1 MAITGYFVD
10 SNWVYQEVLLGFKPL
25 YSSHTGLN
33 LSGVLLETLVEHKI
47 QDRVFGVTTDN
58 TTNNKTM
65 VEAIQQALSSDV
77 TVIRIP
83 CLAHVIQLCLNQLLD
98 CLKAIP
104 LNENA
109 ETKWTDQKSSAAKV
123 NAQHQTR
130 RISYTLNKVRY
141 LAVYIHASPQRQAAF
156 LRLQEK
162 GSQLV
167 PIQDVRTRWNSTFLM
182 LRRAKRLRS
191 FFQPFC
197 EEYNCEEMLLDT
209 QEWRQID
216 YLLQITR
223 PFFDYTTELSKT
235 KEVTTHLVF
244 KIYNALF
251 DHFFEAEALL
261 KRKRVPW
268 KSDMLKALIAGR
280 LKLDEYYSQTDNLK
294 GHIYAVG
301 TMLAP
306 NSRFQFFLSDNWE
319 PHWRDTYR
327 KSFQELLIPYQER
340 LTMNQGSTNTPTIA
354 SSSSRLN
361 MMLKSDKI
369 SAKPA
374 GDEMTQYLDSDLIDI
389 EPLQFWRENQSRFPA
404 IALLARDILSIPA
417 TGAGVER
424 LFNTARD
431 VCHYRRGRLKSETIE
446 ELMLFLCATRFNIK
460 DSEAKQ
466 LEQFFTLAEIESA
479 KEQNDEYTEDAE
491 LDLISDN
498 EEEEGVDNRLR
509 EISPYLIDIDIEVT
523 EPELPETTTQR
534 RASGRKRKS
543 RADEDFEQY

>member
-1 MAITGYFVD
+1 
-10 SNWVYQEVLLGFKPL
+10 
-25 YSSHTGLN
+25 
-33 LSGVLLETLVEHKI
+33 
-47 QDRVFGVTTDN
+47 
-58 TTNNKTM
+58 
-65 VEAIQQALSSDV
+65 
-77 TVIRIP
+77 
-83 CLAHVIQLCLNQLLD
+83 
-98 CLKAIP
+98 
-104 LNENA
+104 
-109 ETKWTDQKSSAAKV
+109 
-123 NAQHQTR
+123 
-130 RISYTLNKVRY
+130 
-141 LAVYIHASPQRQAAF
+141 
-156 LRLQEK
+156 
-162 GSQLV
+162 
-167 PIQDVRTRWNSTFLM
+167 M
-182 LRRAKRLRS
+182 LRRVKRLRS

-197 EEYNCEEMLLDT
+197 EEYDCEEMLLDT

-251 DHFFEAEALL
+251 NHFFEAEALL

-340 LTMNQGSTNTPTIA
+340 LTINQGSTNTPTIA

-361 MMLKSDKI
+361 MMLKSNKI

-374 GDEMTQYLDSDLIDI
+374 GDEMTQYLDSGMFMIYFFPIQDNTNIFILLDLIDI

-404 IALLARDILSIPA
+404 IALLARDIISIPA

-446 ELMLFLCATRFNIK
+446 ELILFLYTTRFNIK
-460 DSEAKQ
+460 DAEAKQ

-509 EISPYLIDIDIEVT
+509 ETSPHLIDIDIEVT
-523 EPELPETTTQR
+523 EPELPETATQR